1 MPLPHRIYLCS
12 PLALF
17 SLRPT
22 FTSAISKQEASHSL
36 VLRLAHST
44 ITYSHTDA
52 TEHNGLSANTEHFV
66 IVLSRTV
73 LHEFFRWAFFF
84 LLPFPSLWCSV
95 LTVKAIVAGSFN
107 CSQRT
112 HHSSSK
118 LWPQGQVFEAN
129 QEAVRC
135 NDALVTLEGS
145 PCWIWR
151 LEWEGYHRHFNW
163 FSLRNRP
170 PRYWTILLWIP
181 INTEKSTSTPCFVLY
196 CNKVSGQK

>member
-73 LHEFFRWAFFF
+73 LHEFFRWAFFSSSLSPHCDALCLRWKQLSQAHLIAANVHITVLQSSGLKDKYLRPIRKQCDATMR
-84 LLPFPSLWCSV
+84 LLPSRAP
-95 LTVKAIVAGSFN
+95 
-107 CSQRT
+107 
-112 HHSSSK
+112 
-118 LWPQGQVFEAN
+118 
-129 QEAVRC
+129 
-135 NDALVTLEGS
+135 LV
-145 PCWIWR
+145 
-151 LEWEGYHRHFNW
+151 GY
-163 FSLRNRP
+163 
-170 PRYWTILLWIP
+170 
-181 INTEKSTSTPCFVLY
+181 
-196 CNKVSGQK
+196 GD